1 MDAPRTKTPWW
12 ASTASSASPIAA
24 IALAAAEGS
33 FTAPPYSSTSAVV
46 PPPRTAAL
54 VVPAGQAAE
63 VGPHRA
69 PPGVVVDGHLH
80 LGPGPVQ
87 LEVQGDA
94 ERDRPVALDDVALE
108 VDPDHVFGPELVP
121 GQQPG
126 VAEQGAVA
134 LVDRDVAGQVVVVA
148 LPPQGPGEQH
158 HLGADVQLGQQPV
171 GGRFEIHG
179 SGSSLDSPPVGVRLE
194 GKVAIVTGAARG
206 QGEAE
211 ARLFAAEGAQV
222 VLTDVL
228 TAEVEAV
235 ATDLGDSAI
244 ALTHDVSDVE
254 AWSTVVATTVEHFG
268 GLDVL
273 VNNAGIHW
281 IRALVDEDPAALER
295 LLRVNLVGPFVG
307 MQAVVEPMRARGG
320 GSIVNIS
327 SFAGLSGAWGH
338 SAYGASKWGLRGI
351 TKTAVDRARAARDP
365 GQLRAPRPDRHRH
378 AAGARRRPDVHRL
391 PARAGG
397 HR

>member
-1 MDAPRTKTPWW
+1 M
-12 ASTASSASPIAA
+12 
-24 IALAAAEGS
+24 
-33 FTAPPYSSTSAVV
+33 
-46 PPPRTAAL
+46 
-54 VVPAGQAAE
+54 
-63 VGPHRA
+63 
-69 PPGVVVDGHLH
+69 
-80 LGPGPVQ
+80 
-87 LEVQGDA
+87 
-94 ERDRPVALDDVALE
+94 
-108 VDPDHVFGPELVP
+108 
-121 GQQPG
+121 
-126 VAEQGAVA
+126 
-134 LVDRDVAGQVVVVA
+134 
-148 LPPQGPGEQH
+148 
-158 HLGADVQLGQQPV
+158 
-171 GGRFEIHG
+171 
-179 SGSSLDSPPVGVRLE
+179 GVRLE

-222 VLTDVL
+222 VLADVL

-235 ATDLGDSAI
+235 ATDLGDAAI

-351 TKTAVDRARAARDP
+351 TKTAAIELGPLGIRVNSVHPGPIDTAMLPVPADAPMFTAYPLGRAGTADEVAEAVLFLASDASSYLTGAELAVD
-365 GQLRAPRPDRHRH
+365 GGL
-378 AAGARRRPDVHRL
+378 AAGTLPRVAR
-391 PARAGG
+391 
-397 HR
+397 